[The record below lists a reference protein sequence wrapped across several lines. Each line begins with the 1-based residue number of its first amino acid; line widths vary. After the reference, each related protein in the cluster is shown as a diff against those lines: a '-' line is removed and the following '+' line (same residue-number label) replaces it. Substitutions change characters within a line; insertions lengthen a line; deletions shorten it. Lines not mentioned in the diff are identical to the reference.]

1 MTYLTSRSFCRAAL
15 ASSSRLQAPK
25 TRTSRPFTTTAAS
38 SAPDEKPQ
46 SQLTTRSKGQ
56 PRPRPRP
63 ASAHHPSAAT
73 THSTRSHNTA
83 ALLQQQQQ
91 QQRHPDSSPSQ
102 TSPSFSSSSSG
113 EKRRP
118 LLQPYELSRRLI
130 ELCKQGDVDLA
141 VTALQ
146 RAPRNAQNIKVW
158 NTIIQQC
165 MSAKKYKLAY
175 SVFTDMKR
183 RGFMPNIRTYATMMS
198 GYATVDDW
206 SPLTTQLGLVHSV
219 YGQLR
224 QHLKRNRDLI
234 DDDPA
239 GEASFILYPIS
250 LYISILGKAGKYEK
264 AFDVF
269 HELDTSGPLA
279 PHSKIYHSLL
289 SVLVERVDAPDVDAE
304 AIAKSVSEAK
314 YIWRRHM
321 RNLDKQPQHDV
332 DPRSI
337 EAMIKLLSRGDPPDH
352 ESCSTF
358 YATSVD
364 SLPKRR
370 P

>member
-25 TRTSRPFTTTAAS
+25 TRTSRPRPFTTTAAS

-56 PRPRPRP
+56 PRRPRPRP

-83 ALLQQQQQ
+83 ALLLQQ

-102 TSPSFSSSSSG
+102 TSPSFSSSSG

-175 SVFTDMKR
+175 SVFTDVCVIP
-183 RGFMPNIRTYATMMS
+183 FLP
-198 GYATVDDW
+198 
-206 SPLTTQLGLVHSV
+206 
-219 YGQLR
+219 
-224 QHLKRNRDLI
+224 
-234 DDDPA
+234 
-239 GEASFILYPIS
+239 SFFWL
-250 LYISILGKAGKYEK
+250 L
-264 AFDVF
+264 
-269 HELDTSGPLA
+269 PLA
-279 PHSKIYHSLL
+279 
-289 SVLVERVDAPDVDAE
+289 
-304 AIAKSVSEAK
+304 
-314 YIWRRHM
+314 
-321 RNLDKQPQHDV
+321 
-332 DPRSI
+332 
-337 EAMIKLLSRGDPPDH
+337 RG
-352 ESCSTF
+352 
-358 YATSVD
+358 
-364 SLPKRR
+364 
-370 P
+370 

>member
-25 TRTSRPFTTTAAS
+25 TRTSHPRPFTTTAAS

-56 PRPRPRP
+56 PRRPRPRP
-63 ASAHHPSAAT
+63 LSASAHHPSAAT

-83 ALLQQQQQ
+83 ALLLLQ

-102 TSPSFSSSSSG
+102 TSPSFSSSSG

-175 SVFTDMKR
+175 SVFTDVCVIP
-183 RGFMPNIRTYATMMS
+183 FLP
-198 GYATVDDW
+198 
-206 SPLTTQLGLVHSV
+206 
-219 YGQLR
+219 
-224 QHLKRNRDLI
+224 
-234 DDDPA
+234 
-239 GEASFILYPIS
+239 SFFWL
-250 LYISILGKAGKYEK
+250 L
-264 AFDVF
+264 
-269 HELDTSGPLA
+269 PLA
-279 PHSKIYHSLL
+279 
-289 SVLVERVDAPDVDAE
+289 
-304 AIAKSVSEAK
+304 
-314 YIWRRHM
+314 
-321 RNLDKQPQHDV
+321 
-332 DPRSI
+332 
-337 EAMIKLLSRGDPPDH
+337 RG
-352 ESCSTF
+352 
-358 YATSVD
+358 
-364 SLPKRR
+364 
-370 P
+370 